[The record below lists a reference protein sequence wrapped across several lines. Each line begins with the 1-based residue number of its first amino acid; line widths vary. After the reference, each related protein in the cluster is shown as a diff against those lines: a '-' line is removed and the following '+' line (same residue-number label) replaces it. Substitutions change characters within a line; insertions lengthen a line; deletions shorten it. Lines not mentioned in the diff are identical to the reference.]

1 VDTVKEFRHSGIA
14 CVLLTVTTEVEAE
27 AAAEAVVA
35 EAAVVVTAEVGESQ
49 CRRRPVGID
58 TEGLES

>member
-1 VDTVKEFRHSGIA
+1 
-14 CVLLTVTTEVEAE
+14 
-27 AAAEAVVA
+27 VA

-49 CRRRPVGID
+49 CRRRPVSID